1 MRILHFYLSHFVI
14 GVCRKKEDFK
24 MSRESY
30 LRFVFGTL
38 SLLTWLTP
46 NAFADNGTVVTGS
59 VIGIDPIN
67 QIMRVYVTAVNGQ
80 ALYGSPQTN
89 YVDYLVSPNTVV
101 IGPNNQFVNQANVF
115 VGSQIQMQFAGSY
128 ASTIVLLGN
137 SSFNGYAT
145 STNVSRNYGSTY
157 AQSYLPI
164 QTQTIVHRYVPY
176 QNHIYQ
182 NHVQNHVLNN
192 QHLAHPHQSMHPHV
206 GITLVHPTMT
216 HHR

>member
-1 MRILHFYLSHFVI
+1 
-14 GVCRKKEDFK
+14 

-38 SLLTWLTP
+38 SLFTWLTP

-101 IGPNNQFVNQANVF
+101 IGPNNQFVNQTNVF

-128 ASTIVLLGN
+128 ASTIVLLTN
-137 SSFNGYAT
+137 SNFNGYAT
-145 STNVSRNYGSTY
+145 TTNLSRNYGSTY
-157 AQSYLPI
+157 VQSHLPF
-164 QTQTIVHRYVPY
+164 QTQTIVHRYAPY
-176 QNHIYQ
+176 QNHIYH
-182 NHVQNHVLNN
+182 NNVLNN
-192 QHLAHPHQSMHPHV
+192 HHLAHPHQTMHPHI
-206 GITLVHPTMT
+206 GTTQVHSAMT

>member
-1 MRILHFYLSHFVI
+1 MRILNFHLSRFAI
-14 GVCRKKEDFK
+14 CVCRREDFK
-24 MSRESY
+24 MSRETY
-30 LRFVFGTL
+30 LRFVFRAL
-38 SLLTWLTP
+38 SFIALLMP
-46 NAFADNGTVVTGS
+46 NAFADNGTIVTGS

-67 QIMRVYVTAVNGQ
+67 QIVRVYVTAVNGQ

-137 SSFNGYAT
+137 NSFNGYAT
-145 STNVSRNYGSTY
+145 STNVSRNYGSMSV
-157 AQSYLPI
+157 QSYLPF

-176 QNHIYQ
+176 QS
-182 NHVQNHVLNN
+182 HVHHN
-192 QHLAHPHQSMHPHV
+192 QLLSHPHQVMHPHV
-206 GITLVHPTMT
+206 GTTHVHPTIT